1 MGETEAP
8 EDGHHPAP
16 VWMRHLYR
24 RFSFFV
30 LATLVVTATVSA
42 LTAQQTAQEADKQQ
56 ATTAPEV
63 VRGPLTP
70 GEVTALAKK
79 VTPALV
85 DVEAEIGSLG
95 VGSAGTGIVLSPSG
109 DVLTNNHVI
118 NGASSVEVISIENG
132 RRYRASVL
140 GYDRIHDIAVLRA
153 PGVSRLPTAAI
164 GDSATARVGDPVMAI
179 GNAGGGGG
187 KPSNARGTVTALN
200 SSITTSDELS
210 GSTEQLSGLIQVAAD
225 IRPGDSGGPLLN
237 ADGDVVGVN
246 TAASVSFK
254 YQTSNGTGF
263 AIPINDA
270 VTIARAIQAGWT
282 KPVSGAPARPPSLTA
297 HRRSRAGRRVSHPEH
312 RPDGRPGTA
321 GLDTPA
327 ECSGT
332 ASGSVAVPSHCRQ
345 HLFVEHV
352 GCRRFGPEGATRA
365 VRRRY
370 VDRGVV
376 GERHRAA
383 ATPWQRCCG
392 GRAGAGLVGLLR
404 NLGCAPGA
412 GGLAL

>member
-56 ATTAPEV
+56 ATTAPKV

-118 NGASSVEVISIENG
+118 NGAGSVEVISIENG

-153 PGVSRLPTAAI
+153 PGASRLPTAAI

-187 KPSNARGTVTALN
+187 KPSNAPGTVTALN

-270 VTIARAIQAGWT
+270 VTIARAIQAGTASDSVHIGPTGILGVVVIGPKTW
-282 KPVSGAPARPPSLTA
+282 PGAPDGLGAQPSAGQARTQVAEVAYDSPAAKAGLVPGDVIISLDGSPIDSPTTLTA
-297 HRRSRAGRRVSHPEH
+297 LIGRHHPGDRVTLQWVDKAGQRR
-312 RPDGRPGTA
+312 
-321 GLDTPA
+321 
-327 ECSGT
+327 SGT
-332 ASGSVAVPSHCRQ
+332 ATLAD
-345 HLFVEHV
+345 
-352 GCRRFGPEGATRA
+352 GPPA
-365 VRRRY
+365 
-370 VDRGVV
+370 
-376 GERHRAA
+376 
-383 ATPWQRCCG
+383 
-392 GRAGAGLVGLLR
+392 
-404 NLGCAPGA
+404 
-412 GGLAL
+412 